1 MINLISCWNSV
12 KRPHL
17 KVFTTV
23 YHHNY
28 TVFLVLIYELK
39 SNSVSSK
46 NFFFSFLLA
55 MSLSVDHLIFGP
67 SIIYYL
73 NILTVH
79 HQQPLV
85 KLFYF
90 LGIKFYSFIISKSPN
105 IITSTIS
112 FGSFRT
118 CKTPFKNLKTFSS
131 FWVIFTSMK
140 SDKEFVYFRNHH
152 HDHFTPL
159 QEMLLNPNIITQLPY
174 VSMTNGLQYCSR
186 IWYHSSL
193 KKKII

>member
-39 SNSVSSK
+39 SNSVVK
-46 NFFFSFLLA
+46 IFFFFVFISYESISWSLNFRSLYHILFKYSNSSSPATISQTFLL
-55 MSLSVDHLIFGP
+55 SWDKILQFH
-67 SIIYYL
+67 YL
-73 NILTVH
+73 EV
-79 HQQPLV
+79 
-85 KLFYF
+85 
-90 LGIKFYSFIISKSPN
+90 PN

-112 FGSFRT
+112 LGSFRT

-193 KKKII
+193 KKNII

>member
-1 MINLISCWNSV
+1 M
-12 KRPHL
+12 
-17 KVFTTV
+17 FTTV

-39 SNSVSSK
+39 SNSVVK
-46 NFFFSFLLA
+46 IFFFSFLLA

-85 KLFYF
+85 KPFYF

-112 FGSFRT
+112 LGSFRT

-186 IWYHSSL
+186 I
-193 KKKII
+193 

>member
-28 TVFLVLIYELK
+28 KVFLVLIYELK
-39 SNSVSSK
+39 SNSVVK
-46 NFFFSFLLA
+46 FFFSFLLA

-67 SIIYYL
+67 SIIYYF

-85 KLFYF
+85 KPFYF

-112 FGSFRT
+112 LGSFRT
-118 CKTPFKNLKTFSS
+118 WKAPFSS
-131 FWVIFTSMK
+131 FWVIFASMK

-186 IWYHSSL
+186 IWYHSSR